1 MTIQLFL
8 SQLTLEKKE
17 LECNQTII
25 CTNIWYFNSVK
36 RELEHEII
44 DDTCLNKYK
53 DSYFIVHNWKKKI
66 AFSSALNLK
75 LTVQTQV
82 PLLPHFKY

>member
-8 SQLTLEKKE
+8 SQFTLEKKIE
-17 LECNQTII
+17 YNQTII
-25 CTNIWYFNSVK
+25 CTNIWYFICVK

-53 DSYFIVHNWKKKI
+53 DSYFIVHNWK
-66 AFSSALNLK
+66 NK
-75 LTVQTQV
+75 L
-82 PLLPHFKY
+82 LLVLLWI